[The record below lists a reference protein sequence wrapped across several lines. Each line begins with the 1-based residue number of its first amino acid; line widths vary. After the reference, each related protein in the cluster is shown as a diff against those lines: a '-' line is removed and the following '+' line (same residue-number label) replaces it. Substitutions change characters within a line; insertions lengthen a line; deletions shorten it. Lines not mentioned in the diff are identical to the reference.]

1 MNEDEATCAIRWG
14 VKERLEIPDP
24 SAAIVR
30 GDRLGG
36 WFGRSGK
43 RGARQLNAVSGNL
56 FRFSLL
62 PYHQYG
68 LAERSPQYA
77 VNYSGKRHAEAIPQ
91 GELPSGWQSLPERE
105 GICERQEGAHGIEI
119 SQLLLDPS
127 RRHEGPESPFVVA
140 ADMADAPIEFAEEP
154 LVSRRQYHDV
164 PTRPNPACRL
174 VDLTPVVLNV
184 LENVQVKHAIEG
196 RPVRERA

>member
-1 MNEDEATCAIRWG
+1 MNEDQVTCAIRWG

-30 GDRLGG
+30 GGRLGG
-36 WFGRSGK
+36 WLSGRSWEG
-43 RGARQLNAVSGNL
+43 GARHLNVVSGNL

-77 VNYSGKRHAEAIPQ
+77 VNDSGKRHAEAIPQ

-105 GICERQEGAHGIEI
+105 GICERQERAHGIEI

-127 RRHEGPESPFVVA
+127 RRHEGP
-140 ADMADAPIEFAEEP
+140 
-154 LVSRRQYHDV
+154 
-164 PTRPNPACRL
+164 
-174 VDLTPVVLNV
+174 
-184 LENVQVKHAIEG
+184 
-196 RPVRERA
+196 